1 MESELLLVLFVTG
14 LAGGVVTALV
24 GGATLVTFPIMLM
37 AGLPPVVAVASNLV
51 ALGPANFM
59 AAMADRGRL
68 PSFDKY
74 VRRIMVGA
82 FLAGAAGA
90 GILLAMPEKAL
101 EDVVPALIGAATLLF
116 AFADRIKRYVQRRRH
131 GVAADMRGIV
141 VPSVAVSIYGGY
153 FGAGLGVMY
162 LSLFT
167 LGGITDLRASN
178 ALKNLVN
185 ALNSAAAIAIFVA
198 SGSVDWH
205 ATLAMLAG
213 GLIGGYSGG
222 FAMRYIAPV
231 VFHRLVTGIG
241 AVMTIVYA
249 WRFWF

>member
-1 MESELLLVLFVTG
+1 MESELLLLLFATG
-14 LAGGVVTALV
+14 LMGGVVTALV

-37 AGLPPVVAVASNLV
+37 AGLPPFAAVASNLV

-59 AAMADRGRL
+59 AALADRGRL
-68 PSFDKY
+68 PPFGKH

-82 FLAGAAGA
+82 FLAGGAGA
-90 GILLAMPEKAL
+90 GVLLAMPEKAL
-101 EDVVPALIGAATLLF
+101 EAVVPALIGAATLLF
-116 AFADRIKRYVQRRRH
+116 AFADRIKRHAQRRRQ
-131 GVAADMRGIV
+131 GAPADMRGV
-141 VPSVAVSIYGGY
+141 VAPSIAVSIYGGY

-162 LSLFT
+162 LALFT
-167 LGGITDLRASN
+167 LGGVSDLRAAN

-185 ALNSAAAIAIFVA
+185 ALNSAAAIAIFIV

-222 FAMRYIAPV
+222 FAMRYVAPV
-231 VFHRLVTGIG
+231 VFHRLVTAIG
-241 AVMTIVYA
+241 AAMTLVYV